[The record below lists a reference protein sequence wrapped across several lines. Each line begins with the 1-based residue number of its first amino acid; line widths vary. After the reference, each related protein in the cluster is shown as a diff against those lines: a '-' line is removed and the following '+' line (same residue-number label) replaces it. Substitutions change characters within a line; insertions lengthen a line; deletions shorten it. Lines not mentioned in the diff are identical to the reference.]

1 MSNTREGYTFSD
13 ETKLEKYNFQKRF
26 CGEKR
31 PRKKLEAHHK
41 IPICVIRELCKD
53 TPEVREY
60 TKGAG
65 NLIYLP
71 HDEHKLADEEA
82 FNLLELIKDV
92 IIYVLG
98 SEVLK

>member
-1 MSNTREGYTFSD
+1 MSREGYTFSD
-13 ETKLEKYNFQKRF
+13 ETKLGKYNFQKKF

-31 PRKKLEAHHK
+31 PRKKLEGHHK
-41 IPICVIRELCKD
+41 IPIAIAKELCKD
-53 TPEVREY
+53 TQEVRDY
-60 TKGAG
+60 IRGKG

-71 HDEHKLADEEA
+71 HEEHILADEEA
-82 FNLLELIKDV
+82 FNSIELIKEV